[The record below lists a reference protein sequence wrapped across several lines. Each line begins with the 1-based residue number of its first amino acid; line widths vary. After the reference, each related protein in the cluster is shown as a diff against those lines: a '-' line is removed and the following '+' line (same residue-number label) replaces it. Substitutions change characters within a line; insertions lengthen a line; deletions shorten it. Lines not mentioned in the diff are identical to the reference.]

1 MKISTVMKCTGI
13 RRCSLHLSVKGT
25 LHLDES
31 IRGVEICS
39 LTLDTSLSQC
49 VSVRLSRNETKKSN
63 GQKVQLQYNCFEVT
77 AAQQVFV
84 TMKTIPNYCNVKLE
98 QEYFVEDC
106 RNEDLG
112 NNVPACIVGKLEYRL
127 DREKKSMLVHVSEFL
142 EDKDYHVRL
151 CHKWFSCQDIG
162 VHALIKREDPLK
174 SASLQYSELLPCLCV
189 EGWSA
194 FPDARRRQICPFKN
208 DTQALWNGVVY
219 NPVTQSLAW
228 QSACPV
234 QATVSLCQK
243 SELDD
248 KCLNLPNSLRSAVRK
263 VEYLQVDAHALL
275 CMKFTTQQGSWV
287 RCPFAHGQFSGWQ
300 INMEVVA
307 DEVQLTI
314 ISQATATFSV
324 IVYNKTQSSGDDLLH
339 KLPSIQV
346 DSTNSV
352 KMNVSHQWC
361 DKDSCIKG
369 WRTDVQYSIPVD
381 ICDLPCPHLSMEHT
395 DGGENYLL
403 DITIAVISLILVT
416 FVGMAGYITLEV
428 HRRKQLAHEYSLKAK
443 VQHISSGIASSLEQR
458 VSILSAN
465 VDDVY

>member
-39 LTLDTSLSQC
+39 LTLDTSHSQC
-49 VSVRLSRNETKKSN
+49 VSVRLSRNETMKSN
-63 GQKVQLQYNCFEVT
+63 GHKVQVQYNCFEVT
-77 AAQQVFV
+77 AAQQVYV

-106 RNEDLG
+106 RNEELAK
-112 NNVPACIVGKLEYRL
+112 NVPVCIVGNLKYRL
-127 DREKKSMLVHVSEFL
+127 DRETKSILVDVSEFL
-142 EDKDYHVRL
+142 EERDYHVRL

-162 VHALIKREDPLK
+162 VHALIKVEDPLK
-174 SASLQYSELLPCLCV
+174 SASLQYSELLPCLCI

-208 DTQALWNGVVY
+208 DTHALWNGVVY
-219 NPVTQSLAW
+219 DPVAQSLAW

-234 QATVSLCQK
+234 QAIVTLCQK
-243 SELDD
+243 SELHD
-248 KCLNLPNSLRSAVRK
+248 KCMNLPNSLRSGVKK
-263 VEYLQVDAHALL
+263 VEYLQVDAHAHL
-275 CMKFTTQQGSWV
+275 CMKFTTQQGSWL

-300 INMEVVA
+300 MNLEVVA
-307 DEVQLTI
+307 HVVQVTLT
-314 ISQATATFSV
+314 SQAKATFSV
-324 IVYNKTQSSGDDLLH
+324 IVYNKTQSSENDLLYTF
-339 KLPSIQV
+339 PSIQV
-346 DSTNSV
+346 ENTNSV

-361 DKDSCIKG
+361 GTDNCIKG
-369 WRTDVQYSIPVD
+369 WRNDIQYSIPIE
-381 ICDLPCPHLSMEHT
+381 ICDIPCTHLSMEHS

-403 DITIAVISLILVT
+403 KVAIAVVSVILMM
-416 FVGMAGYITLEV
+416 FVGMAGYIKLEV
-428 HRRKQLAHEYSLKAK
+428 HRRKQLEHEYSLKAK
-443 VQHISSGIASSLEQR
+443 VQHISSGRASSLEQR